1 MAVKPSLEIG
11 LLLQNVGFLMLVSEG
26 KSQR

>member
-11 LLLQNVGFLMLVSEG
+11 LLLLNVGFLTLACEG
-26 KSQR
+26 KSQQ